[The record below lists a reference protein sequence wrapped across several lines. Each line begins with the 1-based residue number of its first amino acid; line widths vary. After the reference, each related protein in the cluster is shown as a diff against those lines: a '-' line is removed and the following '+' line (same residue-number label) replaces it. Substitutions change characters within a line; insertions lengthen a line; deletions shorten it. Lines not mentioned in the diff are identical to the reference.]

1 MHRPMNGD
9 TVLQIEHLSKKFS
22 ITLKRSMYYGML
34 DIARCMI
41 GFPVDS
47 GKLRKGEFWALD
59 DVSFDLKRGESL
71 GIIGVNGSGKSTL
84 LRLITGIFP
93 PDKGKVSFRGRV
105 GALIAV
111 GAGFHPHMTG
121 RENIYLNGTILG
133 MTRKEI
139 DRKLD
144 EIIDFAEIG
153 EFIEAPV
160 NNYSSGMRV
169 RLGFSIAV
177 HCEPDILLVDEIL
190 SVGDLSFRN
199 KSMRKMAEFRERA
212 NALIFISHNLEQ
224 VRVLCERTIVLDQ
237 GKIAYIGNTHDAL
250 VFYEESSRKQ
260 RVDQND
266 KISYKIFENEPDIIN
281 VLNFGILNDNEL
293 EIDDIGLDD
302 PLIAFI
308 EFEVKKYIEEMIVSF
323 VLLTED
329 NKRCIWVKSN
339 DFNKTKI
346 SKIEPGR
353 YREKIIIEDHHLG
366 VGVYTIS
373 FGIANAITM
382 ESYTKMHSE
391 KSFRVKSTGNE
402 LERGV
407 INVKEKWDIKRLG
420 N

>member
-1 MHRPMNGD
+1 MIGD

-34 DIARCMI
+34 DIARCMV

-59 DVSFDLKRGESL
+59 DVSFELKRGESL

-224 VRVLCERTIVLDQ
+224 VRNLCSRVVTIDK
-237 GKIAYIGNTHDAL
+237 GKIVYDGDTNNGI
-250 VFYEESSRKQ
+250 VRYEEMSRSARLIQFENTTVKVFGETLDELEIVKFGLLENQKFVKEIKLDSSVCIYCEFNNKNIQ
-260 RVDQND
+260 D
-266 KISYKIFENEPDIIN
+266 KIIIT
-281 VLNFGILNDNEL
+281 FGILDE
-293 EIDDIGLDD
+293 
-302 PLIAFI
+302 A
-308 EFEVKKYIEEMIVSF
+308 KKP
-323 VLLTED
+323 
-329 NKRCIWVKSN
+329 CIWLISN
-339 DFNKTKI
+339 LKEQVLPI
-346 SKIEPGR
+346 SKGR
-353 YREKIIIEDHHLG
+353 YLIKVDIPEHHLMPG
-366 VGVYTIS
+366 IYFLNFSIRNTNFETLSRFYSDYSFKVIS
-373 FGIANAITM
+373 DGETF
-382 ESYTKMHSE
+382 
-391 KSFRVKSTGNE
+391 
-402 LERGV
+402 ERGIV
-407 INVKEKWDIKRLG
+407 RVDEKWTIEKLK
-420 N
+420 